1 MKKYYNYG
9 MILWCENRMT
19 KRTFVTKS
27 GDTYEWEETPEL
39 VDALQ
44 NLTYAGD
51 YKGPLYAQHPDLK
64 EPNERPTSNS

>member
-1 MKKYYNYG
+1 
-9 MILWCENRMT
+9 MT

-39 VDALQ
+39 VEALQ